1 MLRREREKKKKEKN
15 NRKRE
20 SKQGTMLVLF
30 HSEESLTAP
39 PSLQD
44 MRTLGPLQPGP
55 RDPTAELGRGWGALM

>member
-1 MLRREREKKKKEKN
+1 
-15 NRKRE
+15 
-20 SKQGTMLVLF
+20 MLVLF

-44 MRTLGPLQPGP
+44 MRTLGPLQPSP